1 MNKSQK
7 NPKTTHAQQKQT
19 SNHSKKCTY
28 EHNTKLQGK
37 SNKSTKYHKSHNAIY
52 AYSIYVA
59 MKATKCNK
67 TKTKPAPG
75 HQKHTTKCTNKIH
88 RQKTALRIAHNLC
101 KNQ

>member
-52 AYSIYVA
+52 AYTIYLA
-59 MKATKCNK
+59 INATKYNK

-75 HQKHTTKCTNKIH
+75 HQKHTTKYT
-88 RQKTALRIAHNLC
+88 
-101 KNQ
+101 